1 LSDLITRLWAIL
13 DLERTAQ
20 RAATKCGPPP
30 TAQGEPARD
39 NPRRMATL
47 RKEILI
53 DTTPDAAWD
62 ALRDVGALHTRLVA
76 GFVTDTKMEGNTRVV
91 TFGNGAVAREEIVSI
106 DPLQKRVAWAIV
118 GQGYHHFN
126 GAAQIFE
133 NGKGGIRVVWT
144 TDLLPD
150 SMAGAIDTAMTNGI
164 AAMKK
169 TLEAAG
175 T

>member
-1 LSDLITRLWAIL
+1 MNCQA
-13 DLERTAQ
+13 
-20 RAATKCGPPP
+20 PP
-30 TAQGEPARD
+30 TARGQPTRD
-39 NPRRMATL
+39 NPPRMATI

-53 DTTPDAAWD
+53 DTTPEAAWD
-62 ALRDVGALHTRLVA
+62 ALREVGALHTRLVA

-91 TFGNGAVAREEIVSI
+91 TFGNGTVAQEEIISI
-106 DPLQKRVAWAIV
+106 DATQKRVAWAIV

-133 NGKGGIRVVWT
+133 NSKGGVRIVWI

-150 SMAGAIDTAMTNGI
+150 SLAGQIDAAMTKGI

-169 TLEAAG
+169 TLESAG

>member
-1 LSDLITRLWAIL
+1 MTTI
-13 DLERTAQ
+13 
-20 RAATKCGPPP
+20 
-30 TAQGEPARD
+30 
-39 NPRRMATL
+39 

-53 DTTPDAAWD
+53 DTTPEAAWD

-76 GFVTDTKMEGNTRVV
+76 GFVTDTKLEGKTRTV
-91 TFGNGAVAREEIVSI
+91 TFGTGMVAREEIISI
-106 DPLQKRVAWAIV
+106 DPDQKRVAWAII
-118 GQGYHHFN
+118 GQSFQHYN
-126 GAAQIFE
+126 GAAQVFAH
-133 NGKGGIRVVWT
+133 KGRTRVVWT

-150 SMAGAIDTAMTNGI
+150 SLAGPVENAMTNGI

>member
-1 LSDLITRLWAIL
+1 
-13 DLERTAQ
+13 
-20 RAATKCGPPP
+20 
-30 TAQGEPARD
+30 
-39 NPRRMATL
+39 MATI

-62 ALRDVGALHTRLVA
+62 ALRDIGALHTRLVS
-76 GFVTDTKMEGNTRVV
+76 GFVTDTKLEGNARVV
-91 TFGNGAVAREEIVSI
+91 TFANGYVVREEIVSV
-106 DPLQKRVAWAIV
+106 DPAQKRVAWAIV
-118 GQGYHHFN
+118 GQGFHHYN
-126 GAAQIFE
+126 GAAQIFAHD
-133 NGKGGIRVVWT
+133 KGGVRVVWI

-150 SMAGAIDTAMTNGI
+150 SMAATIDTAMTSGV

>member
-1 LSDLITRLWAIL
+1 
-13 DLERTAQ
+13 
-20 RAATKCGPPP
+20 
-30 TAQGEPARD
+30 
-39 NPRRMATL
+39 MATL

-53 DTTPDAAWD
+53 DTTAEAAWD

-91 TFGNGAVAREEIVSI
+91 TFGNGTVMREEIVSV
-106 DPLQKRVAWAIV
+106 DAVQRRVAWAIV
-118 GQGYHHFN
+118 GQGFHHYN

-133 NGKGGIRVVWT
+133 NGKGGIRVVWI

-150 SMAGAIDTAMTNGI
+150 SAATAIDNAMTNGI

>member
-1 LSDLITRLWAIL
+1 
-13 DLERTAQ
+13 
-20 RAATKCGPPP
+20 
-30 TAQGEPARD
+30 
-39 NPRRMATL
+39 MATI

-53 DTTPDAAWD
+53 DATPDAAWD

-76 GFVTDTKMEGNTRVV
+76 GFVKDTKMEGSTRVV
-91 TFGNGAVAREEIVSI
+91 TFGNGNVAREEIVSI
-106 DPLQKRVAWAIV
+106 DPAQKRVAWAIV
-118 GQGYHHFN
+118 GQGFHHFN

-133 NGKGGIRVVWT
+133 NGKGGIRVVWI

-150 SMAGAIDTAMTNGI
+150 SMASSIDTAMTNGI

>member
-1 LSDLITRLWAIL
+1 
-13 DLERTAQ
+13 
-20 RAATKCGPPP
+20 
-30 TAQGEPARD
+30 
-39 NPRRMATL
+39 MATI

-53 DTTPDAAWD
+53 DTTPEKAWD

-91 TFGNGAVAREEIVSI
+91 TFGNGTVAREEIVSI
-106 DPLQKRVAWAIV
+106 DPAQRRVAWAIV
-118 GQGYHHFN
+118 GQSFHHFN

-133 NGKGGIRVVWT
+133 NAKGGIRVVWI

-150 SMAGAIDTAMTNGI
+150 SLAASIDGAMTAGI

-169 TLEAAG
+169 TLESAG

>member
-1 LSDLITRLWAIL
+1 
-13 DLERTAQ
+13 
-20 RAATKCGPPP
+20 
-30 TAQGEPARD
+30 
-39 NPRRMATL
+39 MATI

-76 GFVTDTKMEGNTRVV
+76 GFVTDTKLEGNARVV
-91 TFGNGAVAREEIVSI
+91 TFKTGMVVREDIVSI
-106 DPLQKRVAWAIV
+106 DEAQRRVAWAIV
-118 GQGYHHFN
+118 GQQFQHYN
-126 GAAQIFE
+126 GAAQIHA
-133 NGKGGIRVVWT
+133 NGKGGVRVVWI

-150 SMAGAIDTAMTNGI
+150 SMAAAIDTAMTNGI

>member
-1 LSDLITRLWAIL
+1 
-13 DLERTAQ
+13 
-20 RAATKCGPPP
+20 
-30 TAQGEPARD
+30 
-39 NPRRMATL
+39 MASI
-47 RKEILI
+47 RKEIQI
-53 DTTPDAAWD
+53 DTTPAAAWD

-91 TFGNGAVAREEIVSI
+91 TFGNGTVMREEIVSV
-106 DPLQKRVAWAIV
+106 DPAQKRVAWAIV
-118 GQGYHHFN
+118 GQAFHHYN

-133 NGKGGIRVVWT
+133 DSKGGVRVVWI

-150 SMAGAIDTAMTNGI
+150 SLAGQIDTAMTNGI